1 MPFQRDNC
9 ANCTANTTGE
19 DSAAIQPVRCSR
31 IWLGS
36 RKLLAE
42 TKIDAAQ
49 TAVVIVDAGQ
59 RSRSVGV
66 YFYALLDEFTS
77 YQVVGSV
84 VDYQAIYGYVGSG
97 FDYGEGA

>member
-19 DSAAIQPVRCSR
+19 DSAAVKPVRCSR
-31 IWLGS
+31 IRLGS

-42 TKIDAAQ
+42 TKTDAAQ

-59 RSRSVGV
+59 RSRSAGV
-66 YFYALLDEFTS
+66 HPCALLDESTT

-84 VDYQAIYGYVGSG
+84 VDYLAFDVYGGLGLDS
-97 FDYGEGA
+97 GEGA

>member
-19 DSAAIQPVRCSR
+19 DSAAIPPVCGATRR
-31 IWLGS
+31 LGP

-42 TKIDAAQ
+42 TKTDAAQ

-59 RSRSVGV
+59 RSRSAGV
-66 YFYALLDEFTS
+66 YSCALLDEFTT

-84 VDYQAIYGYVGSG
+84 VDYQAIDG
-97 FDYGEGA
+97 